1 MKTLAAIALLAA
13 LAIVATGACASDE
26 AGAPASD
33 AAVAAVP
40 TRSAI
45 DFQIGNN
52 IGDRIPDFDITL
64 TDGTPVTASLLL
76 ERERPAFLFFFGNH
90 LNGLPLRVAEPQ
102 EGLSRIRR
110 RRGLLRHQRRS
121 VRRPG

>member
-13 LAIVATGACASDE
+13 LALVATGACASDE
-26 AGAPASD
+26 ADTPPMD
-33 AAVAAVP
+33 VPVVP
-40 TRSAI
+40 TASAI

-76 ERERPAFLFFFGNH
+76 ERERPAFLFFFGTT
-90 LNGLPLRVAEPQ
+90 
-102 EGLSRIRR
+102 
-110 RRGLLRHQRRS
+110 
-121 VRRPG
+121 

>member
-13 LAIVATGACASDE
+13 LVIVATGACASGE
-26 AGAPASD
+26 ADTPPAD
-33 AAVAAVP
+33 VPVVP
-40 TRSAI
+40 TASAI

-76 ERERPAFLFFFGNH
+76 ERERPAFLFFFGTT
-90 LNGLPLRVAEPQ
+90 
-102 EGLSRIRR
+102 
-110 RRGLLRHQRRS
+110 
-121 VRRPG
+121 